1 MDTKDIEAS
10 MDRGDYTSNDIY
22 GLAGILRA
30 GKAAK
35 RDGYE
40 RLSEDEFQRLDVI
53 GLLLSKLEGVDPQHY
68 TVGIGGDEW
77 RRFGDAFSKLKRI
90 VDSLRIEGIVDRV
103 AFALG
108 GTVHYHISERQAYS
122 EYLYNQVRAI
132 LRKII
137 PPTEEGSTAVRSVE
151 AIEVQEE
158 INDLL
163 DFKAFVERD
172 GFKALWNDSKVCSR
186 LKNGHQDAQSQFMAF
201 LRGARIYTNSSQYKQ
216 VSEGAGFADV
226 ISIEKNGVKRLFE
239 LKVISSKHNRFQEGL
254 FQLFD
259 YICKEGLRTG
269 YYIVFD
275 ARDPSKRD
283 AQYEKK
289 YLKEQKTIHII
300 LIDIH
305 QIAPTRK
312 YRMQNSS

>member
-10 MDRGDYTSNDIY
+10 MDRGDYTSNDTY

-30 GKAAK
+30 GKAAN

-108 GTVHYHISERQAYS
+108 GTVHYHIAERQAYS
-122 EYLYNQVRAI
+122 EYLYNQVSAI

-137 PPTEEGSTAVRSVE
+137 PLTEEGSTAVRSVE

-163 DFKAFVERD
+163 DFPAFVERD

-186 LKNGHQDAQSQFMAF
+186 LKNGHEEIAQSQFMAF

-226 ISIEKNGVKRLFE
+226 ISIEKNGV
-239 LKVISSKHNRFQEGL
+239 
-254 FQLFD
+254 
-259 YICKEGLRTG
+259 
-269 YYIVFD
+269 
-275 ARDPSKRD
+275 
-283 AQYEKK
+283 
-289 YLKEQKTIHII
+289 
-300 LIDIH
+300 
-305 QIAPTRK
+305 
-312 YRMQNSS
+312 